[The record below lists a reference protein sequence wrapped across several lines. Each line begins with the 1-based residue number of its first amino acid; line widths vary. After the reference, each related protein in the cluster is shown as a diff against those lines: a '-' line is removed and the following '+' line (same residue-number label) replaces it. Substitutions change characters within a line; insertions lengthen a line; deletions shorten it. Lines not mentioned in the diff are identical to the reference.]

1 MTQQQLINQTKEKIK
16 ETLSLIT
23 NYKQGL
29 NRKENILNNFLK
41 ELNNIESSMKNTNIN
56 SPLDSKLTK

>member
-23 NYKQGL
+23 NYKQQL
-29 NRKENILNNFLK
+29 ISKENFLTNLLK
-41 ELNNIESSMKNTNIN
+41 ELNQIETNT
-56 SPLDSKLTK
+56 K